1 MPIHCNTNTHTIS
14 LRFKIDRNASQKYIN
29 NWIKFKNVCESGNNK
44 EIVKN
49 WLSNCRIISVKNM
62 PYLQGSEGGIGEC
75 NNVIHKQ
82 IRFRQHLLYL
92 KDNDIV
98 FDIYNSYK
106 EEWLLEEL
114 DDLIR
119 AFIIIANIAICAE
132 CVNGCIEIV
141 SNVIDSNEI
150 NSNEIKSNS
159 VPFEH
164 VERLE
169 NKLQG
174 LEEQVR
180 NLDTKLEKFLN
191 KIVVNTDV
199 KN

>member
-1 MPIHCNTNTHTIS
+1 MPIPCNTNTHTIS

-29 NWIKFKNVCESGNNK
+29 NWAKFKNVCESGNNK

-49 WLSNCRIISVKNM
+49 WLSNCRINSNKDI
-62 PYLQGSEGGIGEC
+62 PYLNRCEGGIGGC
-75 NNVIHKQ
+75 NNLIHKQ

-98 FDIYNSYK
+98 FNIYNSDK

-141 SNVIDSNEI
+141 SNEINSNEI
-150 NSNEIKSNS
+150 NSNSI
-159 VPFEH
+159 PFEH
-164 VERLE
+164 LERLE
-169 NKLQG
+169 NKIQG

-180 NLDTKLEKFLN
+180 NLDTKLETFLN

>member
-75 NNVIHKQ
+75 NNGIHKQ

-98 FDIYNSYK
+98 FNIYNSDK

-141 SNVIDSNEI
+141 SNVFD
-150 NSNEIKSNS
+150 SNEIKSNS

-180 NLDTKLEKFLN
+180 NLDTKLEKLLN

>member
-1 MPIHCNTNTHTIS
+1 MPIPCNTNTHTIS

-49 WLSNCRIISVKNM
+49 WLSNCRINSNKDI
-62 PYLQGSEGGIGEC
+62 PYLNRCEGGIGGIGGC
-75 NNVIHKQ
+75 NNLIHKQ

-98 FDIYNSYK
+98 FNIYNSDK
-106 EEWLLEEL
+106 EEWLLDEL

-141 SNVIDSNEI
+141 SNVTETNEM
-150 NSNEIKSNS
+150 NSKS
-159 VPFEH
+159 VPFKD

-169 NKLQG
+169 SKLQG

-180 NLDTKLEKFLN
+180 NVNTNLEKLLIKLAN
-191 KIVVNTDV
+191 IQ
-199 KN
+199 

>member
-1 MPIHCNTNTHTIS
+1 MPIHCNTNTHAIS

-49 WLSNCRIISVKNM
+49 WLSNCKINSIKDM
-62 PYLQGSEGGIGEC
+62 PYLYRSEGGIGGC
-75 NNVIHKQ
+75 NDLIHKQ

-92 KDNDIV
+92 KDNDIL
-98 FDIYNSYK
+98 FDIYNSDK

-141 SNVIDSNEI
+141 SNEI
-150 NSNEIKSNS
+150 FSIQMNSNEMNTNDLISRI
-159 VPFEH
+159 
-164 VERLE
+164 ER
-169 NKLQG
+169 KIQG
-174 LEEQVR
+174 IELQVR
-180 NLDTKLEKFLN
+180 DIDTKLEKLLLMLESKANTLN
-191 KIVVNTDV
+191 
-199 KN
+199 

>member
-1 MPIHCNTNTHTIS
+1 MSIPCNTNTHTIS
-14 LRFKIDRNASQKYIN
+14 LRFKIDSNASQKYIN
-29 NWIKFKNVCESGNNK
+29 NWIKFKNICGSGNNK

-49 WLSNCRIISVKNM
+49 WLSNCRINSVKNM
-62 PYLQGSEGGIGEC
+62 PYLQQSEGGIGGC
-75 NNVIHKQ
+75 NNLIHKQ
-82 IRFRQHLLYL
+82 IRFRQNLVYL
-92 KDNDIV
+92 NDTL
-98 FDIYNSYK
+98 FDIYNSDT

-141 SNVIDSNEI
+141 SNVTDANEM
-150 NSNEIKSNS
+150 NSKS
-159 VPFEH
+159 VTFKD

-169 NKLQG
+169 RKLQG

-180 NLDTKLEKFLN
+180 NVNTNLEKLLKSN
-191 KIVVNTDV
+191 N
-199 KN
+199 